1 MRFSAVYR
9 RSRTGDSGRRG
20 GELSAGWASV
30 SAGALRVM
38 GRHGAL
44 PVSL

>member
-20 GELSAGWASV
+20 GGESLLRVGRRFRLARCASW
-30 SAGALRVM
+30 GVM
-38 GRHGAL
+38 GRC
-44 PVSL
+44 P